1 VKLNVTGFP
10 ARVVPVK
17 VQVEAH
23 AKVPVANLF
32 PLTVRVQTPPE
43 DVPVTGTPPNVPV
56 IIPLDCVP
64 ANVR

>member
-1 VKLNVTGFP
+1 VKVNVTGFP

-23 AKVPVANLF
+23 AKVPVANVF

-43 DVPVTGTPPNVPV
+43 
-56 IIPLDCVP
+56 
-64 ANVR
+64 